1 MAALLPESS
10 RKNSLASVCL
20 RETCVPGGGIQV
32 HTWEVSPEEE
42 KSQSPEAKAGLQSSG
57 TVTGL

>member
-1 MAALLPESS
+1 M
-10 RKNSLASVCL
+10 
-20 RETCVPGGGIQV
+20 
-32 HTWEVSPEEE
+32 HTWEVSLEEE